1 MLLPCPECN
10 YRCSQSAKAC
20 PSCGHPFKEGELRA
34 PGLVRVKLLTILAL
48 AVLLG
53 AIVMLVMGLIQFQP
67 YSVPPESTGGFSG
80 RVMALE
86 FVQTPSQANVILGD
100 ATSPNRAAM
109 RNQIYV
115 DFVWI
120 VCYLALFL
128 LVANFLR
135 RRRCPWAYYL
145 SWLATIVALG
155 AAAFDVK
162 ENLGMLQLVYLPEFA
177 QRVISD
183 WQIRDAAIVKWTLS
197 FVTMALL
204 SLFFFGLDHRLN
216 RIGFFFALTALAGF
230 IGLWYKPLLGLLV
243 PAPLLIGTALLAYT
257 AWRFPEPFLREEHPM
272 WEKLTFWS
280 SGRKFFPWT

>member
-1 MLLPCPECN
+1 MNSINSVSTVSSTKLYDMDEASGRICSVNKPDSVSPVRFIRRQRRPEMLLPCPECN

-145 SWLATIVALG
+145 SW
-155 AAAFDVK
+155 
-162 ENLGMLQLVYLPEFA
+162 
-177 QRVISD
+177 
-183 WQIRDAAIVKWTLS
+183 
-197 FVTMALL
+197 
-204 SLFFFGLDHRLN
+204 
-216 RIGFFFALTALAGF
+216 
-230 IGLWYKPLLGLLV
+230 
-243 PAPLLIGTALLAYT
+243 
-257 AWRFPEPFLREEHPM
+257 
-272 WEKLTFWS
+272 
-280 SGRKFFPWT
+280 